1 MNLLAKAIKIA
12 ASAHAKQIDKSGA
25 PYILHPLWIMHKVQ
39 HLEELYMITAILHDV
54 IEDTS
59 WTIKGL
65 EMEGFPK
72 EVLVALE
79 LLDMRGKDYHEAI
92 NKMVIS
98 DLAIEVKMRDLEHN
112 SKITRLKGLTQKD
125 HDRLAKYNK
134 AYNFLKEYR

>member
-12 ASAHAKQIDKSGA
+12 ASAHAKQTDKSGA
-25 PYILHPLWIMHKVQ
+25 PYILHPLWVMHKVR
-39 HLEELYMITAILHDV
+39 HLGELYMITGILHDV
-54 IEDTS
+54 VEDTP

-65 EMEGFPK
+65 KMEGFPK

-79 LLDMRGKDYHEAI
+79 LLDMRNKDYHEAI
-92 NKMVIS
+92 RNMIVS

-112 SKITRLKGLTQKD
+112 SKITRLKVLTQKD

-134 AYNFLKEYR
+134 AYNFLKECR